1 MTQYDSVAH
10 VVGRSRDKMMRTCGY
25 LQSLH
30 GGETLVSYTGGVDT
44 VHLHIGMDDTDS
56 VRGMCTTYL
65 GFVIAEGL
73 IRRGATFL
81 DYPRLVRLNPN
92 VPWKTRGN
100 GAVSLEVSVDDPSD
114 TCEYVIRMVEKY
126 ADLKHGANPGVVF
139 VEGVRVPPAL
149 SRIAANALYDI
160 VNIQDVQRIAQKL
173 QIRYH
178 TMGSGQG
185 MVGALAAIGYEFG
198 DSTPEL
204 ITYRMPSMCG
214 EPRVVDPLSVRTM
227 QEATYPYTFG
237 SYDYASKRVLITPRG
252 PDPVFYGL
260 RGEDPRILHNVK
272 DMISHSEN
280 LLGHMI
286 FRTNQGT
293 GDHLSRPL
301 NVSTLMPHS
310 SGFLR
315 GKVYGTPQ
323 AGRGGHAYFAVKSD
337 DNVVSCAMY
346 KPTGLAGLV
355 SLLVSGDV
363 VTVGGGVRAE
373 KPGFSNILNVED
385 ICIERLTRIYARQ
398 NPRCD
403 PCNKNMKSQGRGQGY
418 RCMRCGS
425 TANSFRT
432 LEVHRDIHTG
442 HYLPLPGSQRH
453 LTRPE
458 QRWGRTNDIKFDGK
472 LPWFL
477 VY

>member
-1 MTQYDSVAH
+1 MY
-10 VVGRSRDKMMRTCGY
+10 
-25 LQSLH
+25 
-30 GGETLVSYTGGVDT
+30 
-44 VHLHIGMDDTDS
+44 LHIGMDDTDS

-65 GFVIAEGL
+65 GFIISEGL

-100 GAVSLEVSVDDPSD
+100 GAVSLEVSVDDVDD
-114 TCEYVIRMVEKY
+114 TQEYVIRMVEKY
-126 ADLKHGANPGVVF
+126 SDLKNGANPGVVF
-139 VEGVRVPPAL
+139 VKNTCTPPAL
-149 SRIAANALYDI
+149 SRISADALYGI
-160 VNIQDVQRIAQKL
+160 VDAKDAQSLAQKL
-173 QIRYH
+173 QIQYH

-185 MVGALAAIGYEFG
+185 VVGALAAVGYEFG

-214 EPRVVDPLSVRTM
+214 KPRVVDPLSVCTM
-227 QEATYPYTFG
+227 QEATYPDTFG
-237 SYDYASKRVLITPRG
+237 SYDYASERVLITPRG

-260 RGEDPRILHNVK
+260 RGEEPSLLYNIRG
-272 DMISHSEN
+272 MISHSED

-301 NVSTLMPHS
+301 NASALMAHS
-310 SGFLR
+310 SGFLH
-315 GKVYGTPQ
+315 GKVYDTPQ
-323 AGRGGHAYFAVKSD
+323 MGRGGHAYFTVRAD
-337 DNVVSCAMY
+337 DSIVPCAMY
-346 KPTGLAGLV
+346 KPTGLAGLA
-355 SLLVSGDV
+355 SLLVPGDI
-363 VTVGGGVRAE
+363 VTVSGGVRPS

-385 ICIERLTRIYARQ
+385 IHIKRLALVYSIQ
-398 NPRCD
+398 NPRCANCD
-403 PCNKNMKSQGRGQGY
+403 KNMKSQGKGQGY
-418 RCMRCGS
+418 RCVRCGATS
-425 TANSFRT
+425 NSLRT
-432 LEVHRDIHTG
+432 LAVRRNIHAG

-458 QRWGRTNDIKFDGK
+458 QRQGKTNSIKFDDK

-477 VY
+477 AY